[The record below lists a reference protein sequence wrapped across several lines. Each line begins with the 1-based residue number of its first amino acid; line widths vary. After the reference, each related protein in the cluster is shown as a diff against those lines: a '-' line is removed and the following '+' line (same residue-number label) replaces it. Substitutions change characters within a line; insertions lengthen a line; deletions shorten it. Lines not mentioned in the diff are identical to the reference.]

1 MELGFHGARFSKN
14 SKMVFKSFK
23 KIRTKNLYVEIMG
36 STSVQN
42 LNLKLVVFWA
52 HQK

>member
-1 MELGFHGARFSKN
+1 
-14 SKMVFKSFK
+14 MVFESFK
-23 KIRTKNLYVEIMG
+23 KMGQKILMLTIMG

-42 LNLKLVVFWA
+42 LNPKLVVFWA